1 MSFKKKMRIVG
12 NQTISQYAD
21 NPYLINKENN
31 KKRIPLW
38 AKISIP
44 SSLVAI
50 GAVFAIVIANSLGTG
65 NNLGFKQ
72 VNHPNKI
79 FNSEHNEL
87 NPSYVQSI
95 KDFATDFFLACQRL
109 NYDGYEEEKRDEEKG
124 NILFSPLSLSNELY
138 MFYDATSGET
148 REEIKNA
155 LHYQDNFNHLE
166 EIKKMVLNTSIDTK
180 KENGSE
186 CYSNISNAL
195 FAIPDYMN
203 DIKQE
208 YLDILTEYYFADV
221 FEVNFNDDDSRKMIA
236 DYINSKTGNMF
247 NVTPIPVDPNHGC
260 RDGVCA
266 DDDTIDTSNFKLF
279 DSTYLKANWNMSN
292 YGTADFMNHDNTISK
307 NIQFIGYYVEGATIN
322 ESEDYYLISSGL
334 ASHIFNILL
343 PKEDCTDNAIL
354 TKSINK
360 LLNFET
366 TNSFR
371 AHLTFTMPEFENY
384 RREPSTNALR
394 KMGVQ
399 KLFDH
404 DADYGNMFT
413 KFSKEA
419 HIDEIEHNVG
429 ISVDSRGIETSAY
442 TSSGG
447 IHETMIEELPQIEI
461 IANHPF
467 LYSITNQ
474 DGLPLYVGQIY
485 KL

>member
-21 NPYLINKENN
+21 NPYLIDKENN

-65 NNLGFKQ
+65 NNSGFKQ
-72 VNHPNKI
+72 VNHPNKV

-87 NPSYVQSI
+87 NPSYVQSVR
-95 KDFATDFFLACQRL
+95 DFATDFFLACQRL
-109 NYDGYEEEKRDEEKG
+109 NYDGYEEKKRDEEKG

-155 LHYQDNFNHLE
+155 LHYQNNFNHLE

-195 FAIPDYMN
+195 FAIPDYLN

-221 FEVNFNDDDSRKMIA
+221 FEVNFDDDDSRKMIA
-236 DYINSKTGNMF
+236 DYINSKTNNMF

-266 DDDTIDTSNFKLF
+266 DDDTIDTSKFKLF
-279 DSTYLKANWNMSN
+279 DSTYLKATWSMLS
-292 YGTADFMNHDNTISK
+292 GEKFDFVNHDGTISK
-307 NIQFIGYYVEGATIN
+307 NISFFEFYQEGATIK
-322 ESEDYYLISSGL
+322 ESEDYYLISSGFN
-334 ASHIFNILL
+334 SYSFNILL
-343 PKEDCTDNAIL
+343 PKENCTDNAIL

-384 RREPSTNALR
+384 RTEPSTMALR

-404 DADYGNMFT
+404 DADYDNMYT

-419 HIDEIEHNVG
+419 HIDEIEHKAG
-429 ISVDSRGIETSAY
+429 ISVDSRGIEASAITNSNTSAPI
-442 TSSGG
+442 S
-447 IHETMIEELPQIEI
+447 IADLPSIQI
-461 IANHPF
+461 IANRPF
-467 LYSITNQ
+467 LYSITNC

>member
-21 NPYLINKENN
+21 NPYLVNKENN

-65 NNLGFKQ
+65 NNPGIKQ

-87 NPSYVQSI
+87 SPSYVQSVR
-95 KDFATDFFLACQRL
+95 DFASDFFLACQRL
-109 NYDGYEEEKRDEEKG
+109 NYDGYEEEERDEEKG

-155 LHYQDNFNHLE
+155 LHYQDSFNHLE

-180 KENGSE
+180 VNGYE
-186 CYSNISNAL
+186 RYSNITNAL
-195 FAIPDYMN
+195 FAIPDYLN

-221 FEVNFNDDDSRKMIA
+221 FEANFNDNDSRKMIA

-260 RDGVCA
+260 ADGVCA
-266 DDDTIDTSNFKLF
+266 DDDTIDMSRFKLF
-279 DSTYLKANWNMSN
+279 DSTYFKATWDMLS
-292 YGTADFMNHDNTISK
+292 GRKFDFVNHDGTISK
-307 NIQFIGYYVEGATIN
+307 NISFFELYREGATIK
-322 ESEDYYLISSGL
+322 ESEDYYLISMGSI
-334 ASHIFNILL
+334 SYSFNVLL
-343 PKEDCTDNAIL
+343 PKENCTDNAIL
-354 TKSINK
+354 TKSIDK

-371 AHLTFTMPEFENY
+371 AHLRFHVPEFENY
-384 RREPSTNALR
+384 RTEPSTVALR

-399 KLFDH
+399 KLFGC
-404 DADYGNMFT
+404 DADYDNMFT

-419 HIDEIEHNVG
+419 HIDGIEHKAG
-429 ISVDSRGIETSAY
+429 ISVDSHGIEASAY
-442 TSSGG
+442 TISESFY
-447 IHETMIEELPQIEI
+447 EVSIEILPQVEI